1 MNTQITP
8 VNITA
13 AALITQFSII
23 IILYIGLIIL
33 RKDDEPK
40 SIFLKKPDSI
50 FFLLLLGFA
59 LITIGCLVFSDEFS
73 NVWKPLFR
81 EITFGGINWSTSL
94 IIVFYLDIILITIFV
109 AMTGGSALSAF
120 SPIYFII
127 PALALF
133 LRESL
138 GRIISYLIFITVL
151 FSFNLVFFNNP
162 DNYKYSP
169 RRRFAYWCVSVLC
182 FILATLIGYLTRPQ

>member
-1 MNTQITP
+1 LYVFSLTIPRHFLYMNTQITP

-40 SIFLKKPDSI
+40 SIFLKKPDSS
-50 FFLLLLGFA
+50 FFLILLGFA

-81 EITFGGINWSTSL
+81 EITFGGINWSTAL
-94 IIVFYLDIILITIFV
+94 IIVFPGY
-109 AMTGGSALSAF
+109 AE
-120 SPIYFII
+120 SP
-127 PALALF
+127 
-133 LRESL
+133 
-138 GRIISYLIFITVL
+138 
-151 FSFNLVFFNNP
+151 NNRKKVIAC
-162 DNYKYSP
+162 D
-169 RRRFAYWCVSVLC
+169 RM
-182 FILATLIGYLTRPQ
+182 